1 MRPAPIPRCG
11 PLSLPPRLIVTWAGS
26 LVEHGAGASGL
37 LYRRNRYYDP
47 ASGRFTQQDP
57 IGLGGGLNVYG
68 FAGGDPVNYSD
79 PFGLSCEP
87 KPECE
92 RGTTLVL
99 GGTGLL
105 GVGQAI
111 GVSAGIAIDSRG
123 SAAVFGSVLVG
134 AGVGATAG
142 LGGGLQRGA
151 LSSLAGGHSLET
163 SSYENE
169 QATTLTVALGPV
181 QATGTLAGRG
191 QNGTGSGLGLSARPL
206 GVGAGAFLTQSR
218 TYTSRA
224 TPRMLERAAQAWEQ
238 FKRDATRAMTCPR
251 GCTP

>member
-1 MRPAPIPRCG
+1 MP
-11 PLSLPPRLIVTWAGS
+11 V
-26 LVEHGAGASGL
+26 
-37 LYRRNRYYDP
+37 
-47 ASGRFTQQDP
+47 
-57 IGLGGGLNVYG
+57 IGGHGGGSAVRSG
-68 FAGGDPVNYSD
+68 QAGPSGYRGLNYSD

-99 GGTGLL
+99 GGTALL
-105 GVGQAI
+105 GVGQAV

-123 SAAVFGSVLVG
+123 SAAVFGSALVG
-134 AGVGATAG
+134 AGFGATAG
-142 LGGGLQRGA
+142 VGGGFQRGS

-163 SSYENE
+163 SSYESE

-181 QATGTLAGRG
+181 QAAGTLPGRG
-191 QNGTGSGLGLSARPL
+191 QNGTGSGIGLSARPL
-206 GVGAGAFLTQSR
+206 GVGGGAFVTQSR
-218 TYTSRA
+218 TYTSPA
-224 TPRMLERAAQAWEQ
+224 TPPMLERAAQAWEQ